1 MARKDP
7 STPIVNIHCT
17 YGEYTPSNYD
27 LNFKGQK
34 LLCGNQLVLQLQPRR
49 ITVQLLSRYFRQEIK
64 KGLTCFEL
72 RSSSRKQFVGQRDKD
87 G

>member
-7 STPIVNIHCT
+7 GTRIVNIHCT

-34 LLCGNQLVLQLQPRR
+34 LLCCNQLVLQLQPRR

>member
-64 KGLTCFEL
+64 KRLDMF
-72 RSSSRKQFVGQRDKD
+72 
-87 G
+87 